1 MFKPKARGVAK
12 VRRLIPVQIAQQ
24 PGHSQ
29 FGHFVDFRACSG
41 ADLGGAAIASITCRA
56 LLLGAVGHTMN
67 LFVCLSV
74 CHID

>member
-1 MFKPKARGVAK
+1 M
-12 VRRLIPVQIAQQ
+12 QIAQQ

-29 FGHFVDFRACSG
+29 FGLFVDFRACSR
-41 ADLGGAAIASITCRA
+41 ADLGGAAIASVTCSA

-74 CHID
+74 L